1 MLKKIAHFIE
11 QHKLLSKDKKYIV
24 ALSGGADSV
33 CLLLVLQRLG
43 YDVEAAHCNFKL
55 RGEEADRDEQ
65 FCVELCKKNDIKIHL
80 VHFDTN
86 FYAISHKISIEMA
99 ARELR
104 YSYFENIRRDIG
116 ADAVCVAH
124 HQNDCAETVIL
135 NLVRGTGIHGLA
147 GIQPKRDNIVRPL
160 LCVSRDEIESFLA
173 RERQDFITDSTNL
186 DDLYVRNKIRLNI
199 IPMMEK
205 INSAAVQNIVKT
217 AIRLSE
223 ANKVFSH
230 SIEEASMRVSDSTA
244 EGLVI
249 DIEKLKKEVSTE
261 YTLFNILKNY
271 GFNPDQIEA
280 IDSNLEAPTGTIYL
294 SESHQLLF
302 NRGKIIVTERLNSA
316 ISLKIPE
323 TGKYVF
329 GDKGEALKVELK
341 TVDSTFTISKDKNIA
356 TLDARNIR
364 FPLIFRNVRN
374 GDRFVPFGM
383 KGSKLV
389 SDYLTDRHRSLNEKR
404 NQMVVEDADGRIIW
418 LAGERTDNRFRVDAA
433 TTEVLIITLAQND

>member
-33 CLLLVLQRLG
+33 CLLLVLRRLG

-65 FCVELCKKNDIKIHL
+65 FCVELCKKHYIKIHL

-104 YSYFENIRRDIG
+104 YSYFENLRRDIG

-135 NLVRGTGIHGLA
+135 NLVRGTGIQGLA

-173 RERQDFITDSTNL
+173 REGQDFITDSTNL

-205 INSAAVQNIVKT
+205 INPAAVQNIVKT

-249 DIEKLKKEVSTE
+249 DIEKLKREVSTE

-280 IDSNLEAPTGTIYL
+280 IESNLEAPTGTIYL

-302 NRGKIIVTERLNSA
+302 DRGKMIVTERSKGTT
-316 ISLKIPE
+316 SLKIPE

-329 GDKGEALKVELK
+329 GNKGEALKVELK
-341 TVDSTFTISKDKNIA
+341 TVDSTFTISKNKNIA

>member
-11 QHKLLSKDKKYIV
+11 HHKLLSKDKKYIV

-33 CLLLVLQRLG
+33 CLLLVLRRLG

-104 YSYFENIRRDIG
+104 YSYFENLRRDIG

-135 NLVRGTGIHGLA
+135 NLVRGTGIQGLA

-173 RERQDFITDSTNL
+173 REGQDFITDSTNL

-205 INSAAVQNIVKT
+205 INPVAVQNIVKT

-223 ANKVFSH
+223 ANKVFNH

-249 DIEKLKKEVSTE
+249 DIEKLRKEVSTE

-302 NRGKIIVTERLNSA
+302 NRGKMIVTERSNSA

-341 TVDSTFTISKDKNIA
+341 TKDSTFTISKDKNIA
-356 TLDARNIR
+356 TLDAQNIR

-389 SDYLTDRHRSLNEKR
+389 RDYLTDRHRSLNEKR
-404 NQMVVEDADGRIIW
+404 SQMVVEDADGRIIW
-418 LAGERTDNRFRVDAA
+418 LAGERTDNRFRVDAS

>member
-33 CLLLVLQRLG
+33 CLLLVLRRLG

-65 FCVELCKKNDIKIHL
+65 FCVELCKKHDIKIHL

-104 YSYFENIRRDIG
+104 YSYFENLRRDIG

-135 NLVRGTGIHGLA
+135 NLVRGTGIQGLA

-173 RERQDFITDSTNL
+173 CEGQDFITDSTNL

-205 INSAAVQNIVKT
+205 INPAAVQNIVKT

-223 ANKVFSH
+223 ANKVFNH
-230 SIEEASMRVSDSTA
+230 SIEEASLRVSDSTA

-249 DIEKLKKEVSTE
+249 DIEKLRKEVSTE

-302 NRGKIIVTERLNSA
+302 NRGKIIVTERSNSA

-341 TVDSTFTISKDKNIA
+341 TIDSTFTISKDKNIA
-356 TLDARNIR
+356 TLDARNIQ
-364 FPLIFRNVRN
+364 FPLIFRNARN

>member
-135 NLVRGTGIHGLA
+135 NLVRGTGIQGLA

-205 INSAAVQNIVKT
+205 INPAAVQNIVKT
-217 AIRLSE
+217 AIRLNE
-223 ANKVFSH
+223 ANKVFCH

-249 DIEKLKKEVSTE
+249 DIEKLKREVSTE

-280 IDSNLEAPTGTIYL
+280 IDSNLEAPTGTIYF

>member
-33 CLLLVLQRLG
+33 CLLLVLRRLG

-104 YSYFENIRRDIG
+104 YSYFENLRRDIG

-135 NLVRGTGIHGLA
+135 NLVRGTGIQGLA

-160 LCVSRDEIESFLA
+160 LCVSRDEIEGFLA
-173 RERQDFITDSTNL
+173 CEGQDFITDSTNL

-205 INSAAVQNIVKT
+205 INPAAVQNIVKT

-223 ANKVFSH
+223 ANKVFNH

-302 NRGKIIVTERLNSA
+302 NRGKIIVTERSNNA

-329 GDKGEALKVELK
+329 GDKGETLEVELK
-341 TVDSTFTISKDKNIA
+341 TIDSTFTISKDKKIA
-356 TLDARNIR
+356 TLDARNIQ

>member
-104 YSYFENIRRDIG
+104 YSYFENLIRDIG

-135 NLVRGTGIHGLA
+135 NLVRGTGIQGLA

-173 RERQDFITDSTNL
+173 REGQDFITDSTNL

-205 INSAAVQNIVKT
+205 INLAAVQNIVKT

-244 EGLVI
+244 EGLVL
-249 DIEKLKKEVSTE
+249 DIAKLRKEVSTE

-280 IDSNLEAPTGTIYL
+280 IDSNLEAPTGTIYF

-404 NQMVVEDADGRIIW
+404 SQMVVEDADGRIIW
-418 LAGERTDNRFRVDAA
+418 LAGERTDNRFRVDAS

>member
-11 QHKLLSKDKKYIV
+11 HHKLLCKDKKYIV

-33 CLLLVLQRLG
+33 CLLLVLRRLG

-104 YSYFENIRRDIG
+104 YSYFENLRRDIG

-135 NLVRGTGIHGLA
+135 NLVRGTGIQGLA

-160 LCVSRDEIESFLA
+160 LCVCRDEIESFLA
-173 RERQDFITDSTNL
+173 DEGQDFITDSTNL

-205 INSAAVQNIVKT
+205 INPAAVQNIVKT

-244 EGLVI
+244 DGLVI

-302 NRGKIIVTERLNSA
+302 NRGKMIVTERSNSA

-341 TVDSTFTISKDKNIA
+341 TKDSTFTISKDKNIA

>member
-33 CLLLVLQRLG
+33 CLLLVLQHLG

-65 FCVELCKKNDIKIHL
+65 FGVELCKKNDIKIHL

-104 YSYFENIRRDIG
+104 YSYFENLRKDIG

-135 NLVRGTGIHGLA
+135 NLVRGTGIQGLA

-160 LCVSRDEIESFLA
+160 LCVSRDEIEGFLA
-173 RERQDFITDSTNL
+173 REGQDFITDSTNL

-205 INSAAVQNIVKT
+205 INPAAVQNIVKT

-223 ANKVFSH
+223 ANKVFNH

-249 DIEKLKKEVSTE
+249 DIEKLRKEVSTE

-302 NRGKIIVTERLNSA
+302 DRGKMIVTERSNSD

-323 TGKYVF
+323 TGKYVL

-341 TVDSTFTISKDKNIA
+341 TIDSTFTISKDKNIA
-356 TLDARNIR
+356 TLDARNIQ
-364 FPLIFRNVRN
+364 FPLIFRNARN

-389 SDYLTDRHRSLNEKR
+389 SDYLTDRHRSLNEKKS
-404 NQMVVEDADGRIIW
+404 QMVVEDADGRIIW

>member
-33 CLLLVLQRLG
+33 CLLLVLRRLG

-65 FCVELCKKNDIKIHL
+65 FCVELCKKHDIKIHL

-104 YSYFENIRRDIG
+104 YSYFENLRKDIG

-135 NLVRGTGIHGLA
+135 NLVRGTGIQGLA

-173 RERQDFITDSTNL
+173 REGQDFITDSTNL

-205 INSAAVQNIVKT
+205 INPAAVQNIVKT

-244 EGLVI
+244 ESLVI
-249 DIEKLKKEVSTE
+249 DIEKLKREVSTE

-302 NRGKIIVTERLNSA
+302 NRGKIIVTERSNSA
-316 ISLKIPE
+316 TSLKIPE

-341 TVDSTFTISKDKNIA
+341 TIDSTFTISKDKNVA

>member
-55 RGEEADRDEQ
+55 RGKEADRDEQ
-65 FCVELCKKNDIKIHL
+65 FCVELCKKHDIKIHL

-104 YSYFENIRRDIG
+104 YSYFENLIRDIG

-135 NLVRGTGIHGLA
+135 NLVRGTGIQGLA

-160 LCVSRDEIESFLA
+160 LCVSRDEIEGFLA
-173 RERQDFITDSTNL
+173 DEGQDFITDSTNL

-205 INSAAVQNIVKT
+205 INPAAVQNIVKT

-223 ANKVFSH
+223 ANKVFCH

-244 EGLVI
+244 EGLII
-249 DIEKLKKEVSTE
+249 DIEKLKREVSTE

-302 NRGKIIVTERLNSA
+302 NRGKMIVTERSNSD

-341 TVDSTFTISKDKNIA
+341 TIDSTFTISKDKNIA

-364 FPLIFRNVRN
+364 FPLTFRNARN

-404 NQMVVEDADGRIIW
+404 SQMVVEDADGRIIL
-418 LAGERTDNRFRVDAA
+418 LAGERTDNRFRVGAS
-433 TTEVLIITLAQND
+433 TTEALIITLAQND

>member
-11 QHKLLSKDKKYIV
+11 HHKLLSKDKKYIV

-33 CLLLVLQRLG
+33 CLLLVLRRLG

-104 YSYFENIRRDIG
+104 YSYFENLIRDIG

-135 NLVRGTGIHGLA
+135 NLVRGTGIQGLA

-173 RERQDFITDSTNL
+173 REGQDFITDSTNL

-205 INSAAVQNIVKT
+205 INPAAVQNIVKT

-302 NRGKIIVTERLNSA
+302 DRGKMIVTERSNSA

-329 GDKGEALKVELK
+329 GDKGETLEVELK
-341 TVDSTFTISKDKNIA
+341 TIDSTFTISKDKNIA
-356 TLDARNIR
+356 TLDARNIQ
-364 FPLIFRNVRN
+364 FPLIFRNARN

-404 NQMVVEDADGRIIW
+404 SQMVVEDADGRIIW

>member
-33 CLLLVLQRLG
+33 CLLLVLRRLG

-135 NLVRGTGIHGLA
+135 NLVRGTGIQGLA

-160 LCVSRDEIESFLA
+160 LCVSRDEIEGFLA
-173 RERQDFITDSTNL
+173 DEGQDFITDSTNL

-205 INSAAVQNIVKT
+205 INPAAVQNIVKT

-249 DIEKLKKEVSTE
+249 DIEKLRKEVSTE

-302 NRGKIIVTERLNSA
+302 NRGKIIVTERSNSA
-316 ISLKIPE
+316 TSLKIPE
-323 TGKYVF
+323 TGKYVL

-341 TVDSTFTISKDKNIA
+341 TIDSTFTISKDKNIA

-418 LAGERTDNRFRVDAA
+418 LAGERTDNRFRVDAS

>member
-55 RGEEADRDEQ
+55 RGEEADRDER

-104 YSYFENIRRDIG
+104 YSYFENLIRDIG

-135 NLVRGTGIHGLA
+135 NLVRGTGIQGLA

-173 RERQDFITDSTNL
+173 REGQDFITDSTNL

-205 INSAAVQNIVKT
+205 INPAAVQNIVKT

-230 SIEEASMRVSDSTA
+230 SIEEASMRMSDSTA

-249 DIEKLKKEVSTE
+249 DIEKLKREVSTE

-302 NRGKIIVTERLNSA
+302 DRGKIIVTERSNSA

-329 GDKGEALKVELK
+329 GDKGETLEVELK
-341 TVDSTFTISKDKNIA
+341 TIDSTFTISKDKNIA
-356 TLDARNIR
+356 TLDARNIQ
-364 FPLIFRNVRN
+364 FPLIFRNARN

-404 NQMVVEDADGRIIW
+404 SQMVVEDADGRIIW

>member
-1 MLKKIAHFIE
+1 M
-11 QHKLLSKDKKYIV
+11 KLLTRTSRH
-24 ALSGGADSV
+24 
-33 CLLLVLQRLG
+33 LQ
-43 YDVEAAHCNFKL
+43 
-55 RGEEADRDEQ
+55 
-65 FCVELCKKNDIKIHL
+65 EL
-80 VHFDTN
+80 
-86 FYAISHKISIEMA
+86 
-99 ARELR
+99 
-104 YSYFENIRRDIG
+104 
-116 ADAVCVAH
+116 
-124 HQNDCAETVIL
+124 
-135 NLVRGTGIHGLA
+135 
-147 GIQPKRDNIVRPL
+147 
-160 LCVSRDEIESFLA
+160 
-173 RERQDFITDSTNL
+173 
-186 DDLYVRNKIRLNI
+186 
-199 IPMMEK
+199 
-205 INSAAVQNIVKT
+205 
-217 AIRLSE
+217 
-223 ANKVFSH
+223 
-230 SIEEASMRVSDSTA
+230 
-244 EGLVI
+244 
-249 DIEKLKKEVSTE
+249 
-261 YTLFNILKNY
+261 
-271 GFNPDQIEA
+271 
-280 IDSNLEAPTGTIYL
+280 
-294 SESHQLLF
+294 

>member
-11 QHKLLSKDKKYIV
+11 QHKLLSKGKKYIV

-104 YSYFENIRRDIG
+104 YSYFENLIRDIG

-135 NLVRGTGIHGLA
+135 NLVRGTGIQGLA

-160 LCVSRDEIESFLA
+160 LCVSRDEIEGFLA
-173 RERQDFITDSTNL
+173 DEGQDFITDSTNL

-205 INSAAVQNIVKT
+205 INPAAVQNIVKT

-244 EGLVI
+244 DGLVI
-249 DIEKLKKEVSTE
+249 DIEKLRKEVSTE

-280 IDSNLEAPTGTIYL
+280 IDSNIEAPTGTIYL

-302 NRGKIIVTERLNSA
+302 NRGKMIVTERSNSA

-341 TVDSTFTISKDKNIA
+341 TIDSTFTISKDKNIA
-356 TLDARNIR
+356 TLDARNIQ

>member
-65 FCVELCKKNDIKIHL
+65 FCVELCKKHDIKIHL

-104 YSYFENIRRDIG
+104 YSYFENLRRDIG

-135 NLVRGTGIHGLA
+135 NLVRGTGIQGLA

-173 RERQDFITDSTNL
+173 REGQDFITDSTNL

-205 INSAAVQNIVKT
+205 INPAAVQNIVKT

-223 ANKVFSH
+223 ANKVFCH
-230 SIEEASMRVSDSTA
+230 SIEEASLRVSDSTA
-244 EGLVI
+244 EGLII
-249 DIEKLKKEVSTE
+249 DIEKLRKEVSTE

-280 IDSNLEAPTGTIYL
+280 IDSNLEAPTGTIYF

-329 GDKGEALKVELK
+329 GDKGEALKVESK
-341 TVDSTFTISKDKNIA
+341 TIDSTFTISKDKNIA

-364 FPLIFRNVRN
+364 FPLTFRNARN

-404 NQMVVEDADGRIIW
+404 SQMVVEDADGRIIW
-418 LAGERTDNRFRVDAA
+418 LAGERTDNRFRVDAS

>member
-135 NLVRGTGIHGLA
+135 NLVRGTGIQGLA

-160 LCVSRDEIESFLA
+160 LCVSRDEIEGFLA
-173 RERQDFITDSTNL
+173 DEGQDFITDSTNL

-205 INSAAVQNIVKT
+205 INPAAVQNIVKT
-217 AIRLSE
+217 AIRLNE
-223 ANKVFSH
+223 ANKVFCH

-249 DIEKLKKEVSTE
+249 DIEKLKREVSTE

>member
-65 FCVELCKKNDIKIHL
+65 FCVELCKKHDIKIHL

-104 YSYFENIRRDIG
+104 YSYFENLRRDIG

-135 NLVRGTGIHGLA
+135 NLVRGTGIQGLA

-173 RERQDFITDSTNL
+173 HEGQDFITDSTNL

-205 INSAAVQNIVKT
+205 INPAAVQNIVKT

-244 EGLVI
+244 DGFVM

-271 GFNPDQIEA
+271 GFNPDQIET

-302 NRGKIIVTERLNSA
+302 NRDKIIVTERSNSA

-341 TVDSTFTISKDKNIA
+341 TKDSTFSISKDKNIA
-356 TLDARNIR
+356 TLDAQNIR
-364 FPLIFRNVRN
+364 FPLIFRNARN

>member
-65 FCVELCKKNDIKIHL
+65 FCIELCKKHDIKIHL

-104 YSYFENIRRDIG
+104 YSYFENLIRDIG

-135 NLVRGTGIHGLA
+135 NLVRGTGIQGLA

-160 LCVSRDEIESFLA
+160 LCVSRDEIEAFLA
-173 RERQDFITDSTNL
+173 REGQDFITDSTNL

-205 INSAAVQNIVKT
+205 INPAAVQNIVKT

-223 ANKVFSH
+223 ANKVFNH

-249 DIEKLKKEVSTE
+249 DIEKLRKEVSTE

-302 NRGKIIVTERLNSA
+302 DRGKIIVTERSNSA
-316 ISLKIPE
+316 TSLKIPE

-329 GDKGEALKVELK
+329 GDKGETLKVELK
-341 TVDSTFTISKDKNIA
+341 TIDSTFTISKDKNIA
-356 TLDARNIR
+356 TLDARNIW

-404 NQMVVEDADGRIIW
+404 SQMVVEDADGRIIW

-433 TTEVLIITLAQND
+433 TTEVLMITLAQND

>member
-65 FCVELCKKNDIKIHL
+65 FCVELCKKHDIKIHL

-135 NLVRGTGIHGLA
+135 NLVRGTGIQGLA

-173 RERQDFITDSTNL
+173 REGQDFITDSTNL

-205 INSAAVQNIVKT
+205 INPAAVQNIVKT

-244 EGLVI
+244 EGLVL

-302 NRGKIIVTERLNSA
+302 DRGKIIVTERLNSA

>member
-104 YSYFENIRRDIG
+104 YSYFENLIRDIG

-173 RERQDFITDSTNL
+173 REGQDFITDSTNL

-302 NRGKIIVTERLNSA
+302 DRGKMIVTERSNSA

-341 TVDSTFTISKDKNIA
+341 TIDSTFTISKDKNIA
-356 TLDARNIR
+356 TLDAQNIR
-364 FPLIFRNVRN
+364 FPLIFRNARN

-404 NQMVVEDADGRIIW
+404 SQMVVEDADGRIIW

>member
-104 YSYFENIRRDIG
+104 YSYFENLIRDIG

-135 NLVRGTGIHGLA
+135 NLVRGTGIQGLA

-173 RERQDFITDSTNL
+173 CEGQDFITDSTNL

-205 INSAAVQNIVKT
+205 INPAAVQNIVKT

-223 ANKVFSH
+223 ANKVFNH
-230 SIEEASMRVSDSTA
+230 SIEEASLRVSDSTA

-249 DIEKLKKEVSTE
+249 DIEKLRKEVSTE

-302 NRGKIIVTERLNSA
+302 NRGKIIVTERSNSA
-316 ISLKIPE
+316 TSLKIPE
-323 TGKYVF
+323 TGKYIF

-341 TVDSTFTISKDKNIA
+341 TVGSTFSISKDKNIA

>member
-55 RGEEADRDEQ
+55 RGEEADRDEH

-104 YSYFENIRRDIG
+104 YSYFENLIRDIG

-135 NLVRGTGIHGLA
+135 NLVRGTGIQGLA

-173 RERQDFITDSTNL
+173 REGQDFITDSTNL

-205 INSAAVQNIVKT
+205 INPAAVQNIVKT

-223 ANKVFSH
+223 ANKVFFH

-249 DIEKLKKEVSTE
+249 DIEKLRKEVSTE

-302 NRGKIIVTERLNSA
+302 NRGKIIVTERTKGTT
-316 ISLKIPE
+316 SLKIPE

-329 GDKGEALKVELK
+329 GDKGEALKVESK
-341 TVDSTFTISKDKNIA
+341 TVDSTFTISKDKSIA
-356 TLDARNIR
+356 TLDARDIR

-404 NQMVVEDADGRIIW
+404 SQMVVEDADGRIIW
-418 LAGERTDNRFRVDAA
+418 LAGERTDNRFRVDAT

>member
-65 FCVELCKKNDIKIHL
+65 FCVELCKKHDIKIHL

-104 YSYFENIRRDIG
+104 YSYFENLIRDIG

-135 NLVRGTGIHGLA
+135 NLVRGTGIQGLA

-173 RERQDFITDSTNL
+173 REGQDFITDSTNL

-205 INSAAVQNIVKT
+205 INPAAVQNIVKT

-223 ANKVFSH
+223 ANKVFCH

-249 DIEKLKKEVSTE
+249 DIEKLRKEVSTE

-302 NRGKIIVTERLNSA
+302 NRGKMIVTERSNSD
-316 ISLKIPE
+316 ISLKTI
-323 TGKYVF
+323 
-329 GDKGEALKVELK
+329 
-341 TVDSTFTISKDKNIA
+341 DSTFTISKDKNRA
-356 TLDARNIR
+356 TLDARNIQ
-364 FPLIFRNVRN
+364 FPLIFRNARN

-404 NQMVVEDADGRIIW
+404 SQMVVEDADGRIIW

>member
-135 NLVRGTGIHGLA
+135 NLVRGTGIQGLA

-173 RERQDFITDSTNL
+173 RF
-186 DDLYVRNKIRLNI
+186 
-199 IPMMEK
+199 M
-205 INSAAVQNIVKT
+205 
-217 AIRLSE
+217 
-223 ANKVFSH
+223 
-230 SIEEASMRVSDSTA
+230 
-244 EGLVI
+244 
-249 DIEKLKKEVSTE
+249 
-261 YTLFNILKNY
+261 
-271 GFNPDQIEA
+271 
-280 IDSNLEAPTGTIYL
+280 
-294 SESHQLLF
+294 
-302 NRGKIIVTERLNSA
+302 
-316 ISLKIPE
+316 
-323 TGKYVF
+323 
-329 GDKGEALKVELK
+329 
-341 TVDSTFTISKDKNIA
+341 
-356 TLDARNIR
+356 
-364 FPLIFRNVRN
+364 
-374 GDRFVPFGM
+374 
-383 KGSKLV
+383 
-389 SDYLTDRHRSLNEKR
+389 
-404 NQMVVEDADGRIIW
+404 
-418 LAGERTDNRFRVDAA
+418 
-433 TTEVLIITLAQND
+433 

>member
-104 YSYFENIRRDIG
+104 YSYFENLRKDIG

-135 NLVRGTGIHGLA
+135 NLVRGTGIQGLA

-173 RERQDFITDSTNL
+173 REGQDFITDSTNL

-249 DIEKLKKEVSTE
+249 DIEKLRKEVSTE

-302 NRGKIIVTERLNSA
+302 DRGKMIMTERSNSA

-341 TVDSTFTISKDKNIA
+341 TIDSTFTISKDKNIA
-356 TLDARNIR
+356 TLDARDIQ
-364 FPLIFRNVRN
+364 FPLIFRNARN

>member
-55 RGEEADRDEQ
+55 RGEESDRDEQ
-65 FCVELCKKNDIKIHL
+65 FCVELCKKNDIEIHL
-80 VHFDTN
+80 AHFDTN

-104 YSYFENIRRDIG
+104 YSYFENLRRDIG

-135 NLVRGTGIHGLA
+135 NLVRGTGIQGLA

-160 LCVSRDEIESFLA
+160 LCVSRDEIEGFLA
-173 RERQDFITDSTNL
+173 DEGQDFITDSTNL

-205 INSAAVQNIVKT
+205 INPAAVQNIVKT

-223 ANKVFSH
+223 H
-230 SIEEASMRVSDSTA
+230 
-244 EGLVI
+244 
-249 DIEKLKKEVSTE
+249 
-261 YTLFNILKNY
+261 
-271 GFNPDQIEA
+271 
-280 IDSNLEAPTGTIYL
+280 
-294 SESHQLLF
+294 
-302 NRGKIIVTERLNSA
+302 
-316 ISLKIPE
+316 
-323 TGKYVF
+323 
-329 GDKGEALKVELK
+329 
-341 TVDSTFTISKDKNIA
+341 
-356 TLDARNIR
+356 
-364 FPLIFRNVRN
+364 LI
-374 GDRFVPFGM
+374 
-383 KGSKLV
+383 
-389 SDYLTDRHRSLNEKR
+389 
-404 NQMVVEDADGRIIW
+404 
-418 LAGERTDNRFRVDAA
+418 
-433 TTEVLIITLAQND
+433 

>member
-55 RGEEADRDEQ
+55 RGEESDRDEQ
-65 FCVELCKKNDIKIHL
+65 FCVELCKKNDIEIHL
-80 VHFDTN
+80 AHFDTN

-104 YSYFENIRRDIG
+104 YSYFEHLRRDIG

-135 NLVRGTGIHGLA
+135 NLVRGTGIQGLA

-160 LCVSRDEIESFLA
+160 LCVSRDEIEGFLA
-173 RERQDFITDSTNL
+173 DEGQDFITDSTNL

-205 INSAAVQNIVKT
+205 INPAAVQNIVKT

-223 ANKVFSH
+223 ANKVFIH

-244 EGLVI
+244 EGLVL
-249 DIEKLKKEVSTE
+249 DIEKLKREVSTE

-302 NRGKIIVTERLNSA
+302 DRGKMIVTERSNSD
-316 ISLKIPE
+316 ISLRIPE

-341 TVDSTFTISKDKNIA
+341 TVGSTFTISKDKNIA
-356 TLDARNIR
+356 TLDARNIQ
-364 FPLIFRNVRN
+364 FPLIFRNARN

-404 NQMVVEDADGRIIW
+404 SQMVVEDADGRIIW

>member
-135 NLVRGTGIHGLA
+135 NLVRGTGIQGLA

-160 LCVSRDEIESFLA
+160 LCVSRDEIEGFLA
-173 RERQDFITDSTNL
+173 DEGQDFITDSTNL

-205 INSAAVQNIVKT
+205 INPAAVQNIVKT

-249 DIEKLKKEVSTE
+249 DIEKLKREVSTE

>member
-33 CLLLVLQRLG
+33 CLLLVLRRLG

-104 YSYFENIRRDIG
+104 YSYFENLRRDIG

-135 NLVRGTGIHGLA
+135 NLVRGTGIQGLA

-173 RERQDFITDSTNL
+173 REGQDFITDSTNL

-205 INSAAVQNIVKT
+205 INPAAVQNIVKT

-249 DIEKLKKEVSTE
+249 DIEKLRKEVSTE

-302 NRGKIIVTERLNSA
+302 NRGKIIVTERSNSA

-356 TLDARNIR
+356 TLDARNIQ
-364 FPLIFRNVRN
+364 FPLIFRNARN

-404 NQMVVEDADGRIIW
+404 SQMVVEDADGRIIW

>member
-1 MLKKIAHFIE
+1 MLKIIAHFIE
-11 QHKLLSKDKKYIV
+11 QHKLLSKGKKYIV

-33 CLLLVLQRLG
+33 CLLLVLRRLG

-104 YSYFENIRRDIG
+104 YSYFENLRRDIE

-135 NLVRGTGIHGLA
+135 NLVRGTGIQGLA

-173 RERQDFITDSTNL
+173 HEGQDFITDSTNL

-205 INSAAVQNIVKT
+205 INPAAVQNIVKT

-223 ANKVFSH
+223 ANKVFNH

-244 EGLVI
+244 EGLVL

-302 NRGKIIVTERLNSA
+302 DRGKMIMTERSNSA

-329 GDKGEALKVELK
+329 GDKGETMKVELK
-341 TVDSTFTISKDKNIA
+341 TIDSTFTISKDKNIA
-356 TLDARNIR
+356 TLDAQDIR
-364 FPLIFRNVRN
+364 FPLIFRNARN

-404 NQMVVEDADGRIIW
+404 SQMVVEDADGRIIW

>member
-33 CLLLVLQRLG
+33 CLLLVLRRLG

-104 YSYFENIRRDIG
+104 YSYFENLRRDIG

-135 NLVRGTGIHGLA
+135 NLVRGTGIQGLA

-160 LCVSRDEIESFLA
+160 LCVSRDEIEGFLA
-173 RERQDFITDSTNL
+173 DEGQDFITDSTNL

-205 INSAAVQNIVKT
+205 INPAAVQNIVKT

-223 ANKVFSH
+223 ANKVFNH

-302 NRGKIIVTERLNSA
+302 DRGKMIVTERSNSD

-341 TVDSTFTISKDKNIA
+341 TIDSTFTISKDKNIA
-356 TLDARNIR
+356 TLDAQNIR
-364 FPLIFRNVRN
+364 FPLIFRNARN

-404 NQMVVEDADGRIIW
+404 SQMVVEDADGRIIW

>member
-55 RGEEADRDEQ
+55 RGKEADRDEQ
-65 FCVELCKKNDIKIHL
+65 FCVELCKKHDIKIHL

-104 YSYFENIRRDIG
+104 YSYFENLRRDIG

-135 NLVRGTGIHGLA
+135 NLVRGTGIQGLA

-160 LCVSRDEIESFLA
+160 LCVSRDEIESFLTC
-173 RERQDFITDSTNL
+173 EGQDFITDSTNL

-205 INSAAVQNIVKT
+205 INPAAVQNIVKT

-223 ANKVFSH
+223 ANKVFCH

-249 DIEKLKKEVSTE
+249 DIEKLRKEVSTE

-329 GDKGEALKVELK
+329 GDEGEALKVESK
-341 TVDSTFTISKDKNIA
+341 TIDSTFTISKDKNIA
-356 TLDARNIR
+356 TLDARDIQ

-389 SDYLTDRHRSLNEKR
+389 SDYLTDRHRSLNDKR
-404 NQMVVEDADGRIIW
+404 SQMVVEDADGRIIW